1 MDCYCVT
8 RRKPISR
15 EETELQT
22 ATSSISGFQCGLL
35 ACSEIYCDWSLQ
47 NQHSWNFSG
56 VHGSWPQFSEFDRKK
71 EGDAV
76 NILYSQVLTEWEG
89 QTEIYLQ

>member
-1 MDCYCVT
+1 M
-8 RRKPISR
+8 RK
-15 EETELQT
+15 LNCKQQHHQLV
-22 ATSSISGFQCGLL
+22 SGFQCGLL
-35 ACSEIYCDWSLQ
+35 ACPEIYYDWSLQ

-56 VHGSWPQFSEFDRKK
+56 VHGAWPQFSEFDRKK